1 MLPAPIPDIRA
12 YLPELVI
19 LVWAC
24 ATLMLDLLLRRE
36 QKLAVAGFSLL
47 GVLIALLTCI
57 PLIPLAG
64 TTVTTFSGM
73 YALDGFS
80 LFFKVIFLLV
90 TALTILISPRYL
102 LIEDIPAGEYYA
114 LVLFSTIGMMIMAA
128 GVDLLAIYIGLEL
141 MSLAIYA
148 LAGFVKRNPKS
159 IEAALKY
166 FLMGSFSS
174 GILLYGLALL
184 YGLTGGTQLTV
195 VAEHLGTVG
204 RNPALILA
212 IVLLVGGFG
221 FKIAVVPFHMWAPD
235 VYEGA
240 PHSVVGFISVGSKA
254 AAFAGL
260 IRIFLVGLKVSKP
273 QWEPLLWALAVL
285 SMLVGSVVA
294 IAQSN
299 IKRMLAYSS
308 IASAGYMLIGVIT
321 GTDFGLTGVLIYAL
335 AYVFMN
341 IGSFAL
347 VVLLCRRGE
356 RGDSIEEFTGLA
368 RISPVASASL
378 VIFFL
383 SLTGIPPTAG
393 FLGKYYLFAAAIQ
406 SEYYGLALVGVLSS
420 AISLYYYFSVVM
432 SMYMQDPPK
441 EHGLSPTPGLA
452 LALFLMVVGTLL
464 IGIYPGPVI
473 DAARAAVS
481 VFTM

>member
-1 MLPAPIPDIRA
+1 VPSTAIPDIRA
-12 YLPELVI
+12 YLPELIV

-24 ATLMLDLLLRRE
+24 AVLMVDLLLRRG
-36 QKLAVAGFSLL
+36 QQLALAGFSLA
-47 GVLIALLTCI
+47 GVFLALLACI
-57 PLIPLAG
+57 PLVG
-64 TTVTTFSGM
+64 TTVTTFNGM

-80 LFFKVIFLLV
+80 LFFKVLFLLV
-90 TALTILISPRYL
+90 VALTILISPRYL
-102 LIEDIPAGEYYA
+102 LIEEIPAGEYYA
-114 LVLFSTIGMMIMAA
+114 LILFSTIGMMMMAA
-128 GVDLLAIYIGLEL
+128 GTDLLAIYLGLEL
-141 MSLAIYA
+141 MSLAIYT

-184 YGLTGGTQLTV
+184 YGLSGTTQLTTL
-195 VAEHLGTVG
+195 AEQLKTVG
-204 RNPALILA
+204 FNPALLLA

-221 FKIAVVPFHMWAPD
+221 FKIAAVPFHMWAPD

-254 AAFAGL
+254 AAFAGVM
-260 IRIFLVGLKVSKP
+260 RIFLIALAGAKP
-273 QWEPLLWALAVL
+273 HWEPLLWAISIL
-285 SMLVGSVVA
+285 SMLIGTVVA

-308 IASAGYMLIGVIT
+308 IASAGYMLIGVVT
-321 GTDFGLTGVLIYAL
+321 GTEIGLASVLVYAM

-341 IGSFAL
+341 VGAFAL

-356 RGDSIEEFTGLA
+356 RGDTIAEFTGLA
-368 RISPVASASL
+368 RISPVASLAL

-383 SLTGIPPTAG
+383 SLTGLPPTAG
-393 FLGKYYLFAAAIQ
+393 FVGKFYLFASAIQ
-406 SEYYGLALVGVLSS
+406 TGYISLALIGVLSS

-432 SMYMQDPPK
+432 SMYMQDAPK
-441 EHGLSPTPGLA
+441 ERGLSPTPGLA
-452 LALFLMVVGTLL
+452 VALFLMIAGT
-464 IGIYPGPVI
+464 IVFGIYPGPLI
-473 DAARAAVS
+473 EAAKAAVS
-481 VFTM
+481 IFPM

>member
-1 MLPAPIPDIRA
+1 VPSVPIPELRA
-12 YLPELVI
+12 YLPELI
-19 LVWAC
+19 LLIWAC
-24 ATLMLDLLLRRE
+24 AGLVLDLVLHRR
-36 QKLAVAGFSLL
+36 QQLALAAFALAG
-47 GVLIALLTCI
+47 VIIALLTCI
-57 PLIPLAG
+57 PLAG
-64 TTVTTFSGM
+64 VVVTTFSGM

-80 LFFKVIFLLV
+80 LFFKVLFLLV
-90 TALTILISPRYL
+90 AGLTILVSPRYL

-128 GVDLLAIYIGLEL
+128 GVDLLAIYLGLEL
-141 MSLAIYA
+141 MSLSSYA

-184 YGLTGGTQLTV
+184 YGLTGTTQLAV
-195 VAEHLGTVG
+195 MADQMAQAGTTPV
-204 RNPALILA
+204 LILA
-212 IVLLVGGFG
+212 IILLVGGFG
-221 FKIAVVPFHMWAPD
+221 FKIAAVPFHMWAPD
-235 VYEGA
+235 VYAGA

-260 IRIFLVGLKVSKP
+260 MRIFLVALEPSKA
-273 QWEPLLWALAVL
+273 QWEPLLWAISVL
-285 SMLVGSVVA
+285 SMLIGTIVA
-294 IAQSN
+294 VSQSN

-308 IASAGYMLIGVIT
+308 IASAGYMLIGIIT
-321 GTDFGLTGVLIYAL
+321 GTEIGLASVLVYAM
-335 AYVFMN
+335 AYVFMT
-341 IGSFAL
+341 IGAFAL

-356 RGDSIEEFTGLA
+356 RGDTIEEFTGLA
-368 RISPVASASL
+368 RVSPMASASL

-393 FLGKYYLFAAAIQ
+393 FVGKFYLFAAAIQ
-406 SEYYGLALVGVLSS
+406 TGYIGLAVIGVISS

-432 SMYMQDPPK
+432 SMYMQDAPK

-452 LALFLMVVGTLL
+452 AALWLMVAGTLGF
-464 IGIYPGPVI
+464 GILPGALI
-473 DAARAAVS
+473 DAAKASVS
-481 VFTM
+481 VFLP

>member
-1 MLPAPIPDIRA
+1 VPSTSIPDIRA
-12 YLPELVI
+12 YLPELIV

-24 ATLMLDLLLRRE
+24 AALMVDLLLRRGTR
-36 QKLAVAGFSLL
+36 LALAGFSLA
-47 GVLIALLTCI
+47 GVFLALLACI
-57 PLIPLAG
+57 PLVG
-64 TTVTTFSGM
+64 TTVTTFNGM

-80 LFFKVIFLLV
+80 LFFKVLFLLV
-90 TALTILISPRYL
+90 VALTILISPRYL
-102 LIEDIPAGEYYA
+102 LIEEIPAGEYYA
-114 LVLFSTIGMMIMAA
+114 LILFSTIGMMMMAA
-128 GVDLLAIYIGLEL
+128 GMDLLAIYLGLEL
-141 MSLAIYA
+141 MSLPIYA

-184 YGLTGGTQLTV
+184 YGLTGTTQLTTL
-195 VAEHLGTVG
+195 AEQLKTVG
-204 RNPALILA
+204 FNPVLILA

-221 FKIAVVPFHMWAPD
+221 FKIAAVPFHMWAPD

-254 AAFAGL
+254 AAFAGVM
-260 IRIFLVGLKVSKP
+260 RIFLIGLAGAKP
-273 QWEPLLWALAVL
+273 HWVPLLWAISIL
-285 SMLVGSVVA
+285 SMLIGTVVA

-308 IASAGYMLIGVIT
+308 IASAGYMLIGVVT
-321 GTDFGLTGVLIYAL
+321 GTEIGLASVLVYAM

-341 IGSFAL
+341 VGAFAL

-356 RGDSIEEFTGLA
+356 RGDTIAEFTGLA
-368 RISPVASASL
+368 RISPVASLAL

-383 SLTGIPPTAG
+383 SLTGLPPTAG
-393 FLGKYYLFAAAIQ
+393 FVGKFYLFASAIQ
-406 SEYYGLALVGVLSS
+406 TGYISLAVIGVLSS

-432 SMYMQDPPK
+432 SMYMQDAPK

-452 LALFLMVVGTLL
+452 VALFLMIAGT
-464 IGIYPGPVI
+464 IVFGIYPGPLI
-473 DAARAAVS
+473 EAAKAAVS
-481 VFTM
+481 IFPM

>member
-1 MLPAPIPDIRA
+1 VSSAVIPDIRA
-12 YLPELVI
+12 YLPELI
-19 LVWAC
+19 LLVWAC
-24 ATLMLDLLLRRE
+24 ATLMLDLILRRQ
-36 QKLAVAGFSLL
+36 QKIAIAAFTLV
-47 GVLIALLTCI
+47 GVILALLSC
-57 PLIPLAG
+57 IPLAG
-64 TTVTTFSGM
+64 TELTTFSGM

-80 LFFKVIFLLV
+80 LFFKVLFLLV
-90 TALTILISPRYL
+90 AALTILISPRYL
-102 LIEDIPAGEYYA
+102 IIEDIPVGEYYS

-141 MSLAIYA
+141 MSLAIYT
-148 LAGFVKRNPKS
+148 LAGFIKRDPKS

-184 YGLTGGTQLTV
+184 YGLTGSTQLGAM
-195 VAEHLGTVG
+195 AEQVKTMGT
-204 RNPALILA
+204 NPALILA
-212 IVLLVGGFG
+212 IVMLVGGFG
-221 FKIAVVPFHMWAPD
+221 FKIAAVPFHMWAPD

-260 IRIFLVGLKVSKP
+260 MRIFLVALEPSKA
-273 QWEPLLWALAVL
+273 QWEPLLWAVSIL
-285 SMLVGSVVA
+285 SMLVGTLVA

-321 GTDFGLTGVLIYAL
+321 GTEIGLASVLVYAMS
-335 AYVFMN
+335 YVFMN
-341 IGSFAL
+341 VGAFAL

-356 RGDSIEEFTGLA
+356 RGDTIAEFTGLA
-368 RISPVASASL
+368 RVSPVASASL

-393 FLGKYYLFAAAIQ
+393 FVGKFYLFASAIQ
-406 SEYYGLALVGVLSS
+406 AGYIGLAVVGVVSS
-420 AISLYYYFSVVM
+420 AISLYYYFSIVM
-432 SMYMQDPPK
+432 QMYMQEAPK

-452 LALFLMVVGTLL
+452 AALMLMVAGTL
-464 IGIYPGPVI
+464 IFGIFPGPLI
-473 DAARAAVS
+473 NAARAATAI
-481 VFTM
+481 FLP

>member
-1 MLPAPIPDIRA
+1 VLPVAIPDVRA
-12 YLPELVI
+12 YLPELI
-19 LVWAC
+19 LLIWAC
-24 ATLMLDLLLRRE
+24 STLILDLALRRE
-36 QKLAVAGFSLL
+36 QKLVVGAFSFA
-47 GVLIALLTCI
+47 GVLLALLLCL
-57 PLIPLAG
+57 PLTG
-64 TTVTTFSGM
+64 TTLTTFSGM

-90 TALTILISPRYL
+90 AALTILISPRYL
-102 LIEDIPAGEYYA
+102 AIEEIPVGEYYA
-114 LVLFSTIGMMIMAA
+114 LILFSTIGMMIMAA

-141 MSLAIYA
+141 MSLSIYA
-148 LAGFVKRNPKS
+148 LAGFIKRDPKS

-174 GILLYGLALL
+174 GVLLYGLALL
-184 YGLTGGTQLTV
+184 YGLTGATQLSV
-195 VAEHLGTVG
+195 VAERLSTVG
-204 RNPALILA
+204 SNPVLLLA

-221 FKIAVVPFHMWAPD
+221 FKVAAVPFHMWAPD

-260 IRIFLVGLKVSKP
+260 IRIFLVGLKMSKP
-273 QWEPLLWALAVL
+273 QWEPLLWAIAVL
-285 SMLVGSVVA
+285 SMVIGSVVA

-308 IASAGYMLIGVIT
+308 IASAGYMLIGVIA
-321 GTDFGLTGVLIYAL
+321 GTEIGLASVLVYAL

-341 IGSFAL
+341 VGAFAL

-356 RGDSIEEFTGLA
+356 RGDTISEFTGLA

-383 SLTGIPPTAG
+383 SLTGIPPTLG
-393 FLGKYYLFAAAIQ
+393 FVGKFYLFAAAIQ
-406 SEYYGLALVGVLSS
+406 AGYIGLAVIGVLTS

-432 SMYMQDPPK
+432 AMYMQDAPK
-441 EHGLSPTPGLA
+441 ERGLSPTPGLSV
-452 LALFLMVVGTLL
+452 ALFLMVAGTLL
-464 IGIYPGPVI
+464 LGIYPGPAI
-473 DAARAAVS
+473 EAAKAAVLLFAAS
-481 VFTM
+481 AQ

>member
-1 MLPAPIPDIRA
+1 VPTVEIPAIRA
-12 YLPELVI
+12 YLPELI
-19 LVWAC
+19 LLIWAC
-24 ATLMLDLLLRRE
+24 ATLILDLLLRRQ
-36 QKLAVAGFSLL
+36 QKLAIAAFSFVGVAL
-47 GVLIALLTCI
+47 ALLSC
-57 PLIPLAG
+57 IPLAG
-64 TTVTTFSGM
+64 LTLTTFSGM

-80 LFFKVIFLLV
+80 LFFKVLFLLV

-102 LIEDIPAGEYYA
+102 IIENIPVGEYYA
-114 LVLFSTIGMMIMAA
+114 LILFSAIGMMIMAA

-141 MSLAIYA
+141 MSLSIYA
-148 LAGFVKRNPKS
+148 LAGFVRRDLKS
-159 IEAALKY
+159 TEAALKY

-174 GILLYGLALL
+174 GILLYGLVLL
-184 YGLTGGTQLTV
+184 YGLTGSTQLTAMV
-195 VAEHLGTVG
+195 EQLKIIGI
-204 RNPALILA
+204 NPVLILA
-212 IVLLVGGFG
+212 IVMLVGGFG
-221 FKIAVVPFHMWAPD
+221 FKIAAVPFHMWAPD

-260 IRIFLVGLKVSKP
+260 MRIFLVALGPSKP
-273 QWEPLLWALAVL
+273 QWAPLLWAVSIL
-285 SMLVGSVVA
+285 SMLIGTLVA

-321 GTDFGLTGVLIYAL
+321 GTDIGLASVLVYAMS
-335 AYVFMN
+335 YVFMN
-341 IGSFAL
+341 IGAFAL

-356 RGDSIEEFTGLA
+356 RGDTIEEFTGLA
-368 RISPVASASL
+368 RVSPVASASL

-393 FLGKYYLFAAAIQ
+393 FVGKFYLFASAIQ
-406 SEYYGLALVGVLSS
+406 AGYIGLAVVGVISS

-432 SMYMQDPPK
+432 QMYMQEAPK

-452 LALFLMVVGTLL
+452 AALILMVAGTLVF
-464 IGIYPGPVI
+464 GIFPGPLI
-473 DAARAAVS
+473 NAAQAAVAI
-481 VFTM
+481 FLP

>member
-1 MLPAPIPDIRA
+1 MPSTAIPDIRA
-12 YLPELVI
+12 YLPELIV

-24 ATLMLDLLLRRE
+24 AALMVDLLLRRS
-36 QKLAVAGFSLL
+36 QQLALAGFSLA
-47 GVLIALLTCI
+47 GVLLALLACI
-57 PLIPLAG
+57 PLVG
-64 TTVTTFSGM
+64 TTVTTFNGM

-80 LFFKVIFLLV
+80 LFFKVLFLLV
-90 TALTILISPRYL
+90 VALTILISPRYL
-102 LIEDIPAGEYYA
+102 LIEEIPAGEYYA
-114 LVLFSTIGMMIMAA
+114 LILFSTIGMMMMAA
-128 GVDLLAIYIGLEL
+128 GMDLLAIYLGLEL
-141 MSLAIYA
+141 MSLAIYT

-184 YGLTGGTQLTV
+184 YGLTGTTQLTTL
-195 VAEHLGTVG
+195 AEQLKTVG
-204 RNPALILA
+204 FNPVLLLA

-221 FKIAVVPFHMWAPD
+221 FKIAAVPFHMWAPD

-254 AAFAGL
+254 AAFAGVM
-260 IRIFLVGLKVSKP
+260 RIFLIALAGGKP
-273 QWEPLLWALAVL
+273 HWVPLLWAISIL
-285 SMLVGSVVA
+285 SMLIGTVVA

-308 IASAGYMLIGVIT
+308 IASAGYMLIGVVT
-321 GTDFGLTGVLIYAL
+321 GTEIGLASVLVYAM

-341 IGSFAL
+341 VGAFAL
-347 VVLLCRRGE
+347 VVLLCRPGE
-356 RGDSIEEFTGLA
+356 RGDTIAEFTGLA
-368 RISPVASASL
+368 RISPVASLAL

-383 SLTGIPPTAG
+383 SLTGLPPTAG
-393 FLGKYYLFAAAIQ
+393 FVGKFYLFASAIQ
-406 SEYYGLALVGVLSS
+406 TGYISLAVIGVLSS

-432 SMYMQDPPK
+432 SMYMQDAPK

-452 LALFLMVVGTLL
+452 VALFLMIAGTLVF
-464 IGIYPGPVI
+464 GIYPGPLI
-473 DAARAAVS
+473 EAAKAAVS
-481 VFTM
+481 IFPM

>member
-1 MLPAPIPDIRA
+1 MSAAAIPDIRT
-12 YLPELVI
+12 YLPELII
-19 LVWAC
+19 LIWAC
-24 ATLMLDLLLRRE
+24 ATLILDLILRRQ
-36 QKLAVAGFSLL
+36 QKVAIAAFSLVGVIL
-47 GVLIALLTCI
+47 GLLSC
-57 PLIPLAG
+57 IPLAG
-64 TTVTTFSGM
+64 LTLASFSGM
-73 YALDGFS
+73 YALDSFS
-80 LFFKVIFLLV
+80 LFFKVLFLLV
-90 TALTILISPRYL
+90 AALTILVSPRYL
-102 LIEDIPAGEYYA
+102 IIEDIPVGEYYA

-148 LAGFVKRNPKS
+148 LAGFVKRDPKS

-184 YGLTGGTQLTV
+184 YGLTGSTQLAV
-195 VAEHLGTVG
+195 MAEQANTIAT
-204 RNPALILA
+204 NPALILA
-212 IVLLVGGFG
+212 VVLLVGGFG
-221 FKIAVVPFHMWAPD
+221 FKIAGVPFHMWAPD

-260 IRIFLVGLKVSKP
+260 MRILLGALEPSKA
-273 QWEPLLWALAVL
+273 QWEPLLWAVSIL

-308 IASAGYMLIGVIT
+308 IASAGYMLIGVIA
-321 GTDFGLTGVLIYAL
+321 GTEIGLASVLVYAM

-341 IGSFAL
+341 IGAFAL

-356 RGDSIEEFTGLA
+356 RGDTIAEFTGLA

-393 FLGKYYLFAAAIQ
+393 FVGKFYLFASAIQ
-406 SEYYGLALVGVLSS
+406 AGYIGLAIVGVLSS

-432 SMYMQDPPK
+432 QMYMQDAPK

-452 LALFLMVVGTLL
+452 VALILMAVGTLVFGIFPGPL
-464 IGIYPGPVI
+464 IG
-473 DAARAAVS
+473 AAQAAVAI
-481 VFTM
+481 FLP

>member
-1 MLPAPIPDIRA
+1 VPSTSIPDIRA
-12 YLPELVI
+12 YLPELI
-19 LVWAC
+19 LLVWAC
-24 ATLMLDLLLRRE
+24 AALMVDLLLRRG
-36 QKLAVAGFSLL
+36 QRLALAGFSLA
-47 GVLIALLTCI
+47 GVLLALLACI
-57 PLIPLAG
+57 PLVG
-64 TTVTTFSGM
+64 TTVTTFNGM

-80 LFFKVIFLLV
+80 LFFKVLFLLV
-90 TALTILISPRYL
+90 VALTILISPRYL
-102 LIEDIPAGEYYA
+102 LIEEIPAGEYYA
-114 LVLFSTIGMMIMAA
+114 LILFSTIGMMMMAA
-128 GVDLLAIYIGLEL
+128 GMDLLAIYLGLEL

-184 YGLTGGTQLTV
+184 YGLTGTTQLTTL
-195 VAEHLGTVG
+195 AEQLKIVG
-204 RNPALILA
+204 FNPVLILA

-221 FKIAVVPFHMWAPD
+221 FKIAAVPFHMWAPD

-254 AAFAGL
+254 AAFAGVM
-260 IRIFLVGLKVSKP
+260 RIFLIALAGAKP
-273 QWEPLLWALAVL
+273 HWVPLLWAISIL
-285 SMLVGSVVA
+285 SMLIGTVVA

-308 IASAGYMLIGVIT
+308 IASAGYMLIGVVT
-321 GTDFGLTGVLIYAL
+321 GTEIGLASVLVYAM

-341 IGSFAL
+341 VGAFAL

-356 RGDSIEEFTGLA
+356 RGDTIAEFTGLA
-368 RISPVASASL
+368 RISPVASLAL

-383 SLTGIPPTAG
+383 SLTGLPPTAG
-393 FLGKYYLFAAAIQ
+393 FVGKFYLFASAIQ
-406 SEYYGLALVGVLSS
+406 TGYISLAIIGVVSS

-432 SMYMQDPPK
+432 SMYMQDAPK

-452 LALFLMVVGTLL
+452 VALFLMIAGT
-464 IGIYPGPVI
+464 IVFGIYPGPLI
-473 DAARAAVS
+473 EAAKAAVS
-481 VFTM
+481 IFPM

>member
-1 MLPAPIPDIRA
+1 
-12 YLPELVI
+12 
-19 LVWAC
+19 
-24 ATLMLDLLLRRE
+24 
-36 QKLAVAGFSLL
+36 
-47 GVLIALLTCI
+47 
-57 PLIPLAG
+57 
-64 TTVTTFSGM
+64 
-73 YALDGFS
+73 
-80 LFFKVIFLLV
+80 FLLV
-90 TALTILISPRYL
+90 AALTILISPRYL
-102 LIEDIPAGEYYA
+102 LVEDIPAGEYYA

-141 MSLAIYA
+141 MSLSIYA
-148 LAGFVKRNPKS
+148 LAGFIKRDPKS

-174 GILLYGLALL
+174 GVLLYGLALL
-184 YGLTGGTQLTV
+184 YGLTGGTQLSV
-195 VAEHLGTVG
+195 VAERVGTLGS
-204 RNPALILA
+204 NPALMLA

-221 FKIAVVPFHMWAPD
+221 FKVAAVPFHMWAPD

-260 IRIFLVGLKVSKP
+260 IRIFFIGLKVSKP
-273 QWEPLLWALAVL
+273 QWEPLLWAISVL

-321 GTDFGLTGVLIYAL
+321 GTEFGLTGVLIYSL

-341 IGSFAL
+341 VGSFAL

-356 RGDSIEEFTGLA
+356 RGDSISEFTGLA

-383 SLTGIPPTAG
+383 SLTGIPPTGG
-393 FLGKYYLFAAAIQ
+393 FLGKYYLFASAIQ
-406 SEYYGLALVGVLSS
+406 AGYIGLAMIGVITS

-452 LALFLMVVGTLL
+452 AALFLMILGTLL
-464 IGIYPGPVI
+464 LGIYPGPFI
-473 DAARAAVS
+473 EAAKAAVS
-481 VFTM
+481 IFQL

>member
-1 MLPAPIPDIRA
+1 MPAVPIPELRA
-12 YLPELVI
+12 YLPELVVLI
-19 LVWAC
+19 WGC
-24 ATLMLDLLLRRE
+24 AVLLLDLVLRR
-36 QKLAVAGFSLL
+36 QQQLVIGVFSLV
-47 GVLIALLTCI
+47 GVIVALLTCI
-57 PLIPLAG
+57 PLVG
-64 TTVTTFSGM
+64 VTVTTFSGM

-80 LFFKVIFLLV
+80 LFFKVVFLLV

-102 LIEDIPAGEYYA
+102 LVEDIPAGEYYA
-114 LVLFSTIGMMIMAA
+114 LILFSTIGMMIMAA

-141 MSLAIYA
+141 MSLSIYA
-148 LAGFVKRNPKS
+148 LAGFIKGNPKS

-184 YGLTGGTQLTV
+184 YGLTGTTQLAAMSEQ
-195 VAEHLGTVG
+195 VAIAGTT
-204 RNPALILA
+204 PALILA

-260 IRIFLVGLKVSKP
+260 MRIFLVALEPSKA
-273 QWEPLLWALAVL
+273 QWEPLLWAISVL
-285 SMLVGSVVA
+285 SMIIGTVVA
-294 IAQSN
+294 ISQSN

-308 IASAGYMLIGVIT
+308 IASAGYMLIGIIA
-321 GTDFGLTGVLIYAL
+321 GTEIGLASVLVYAM

-341 IGSFAL
+341 VGAFAL

-356 RGDSIEEFTGLA
+356 RGDTIEEFTGLA

-393 FLGKYYLFAAAIQ
+393 FIGKFYLFAAAIQ
-406 SEYYGLALVGVLSS
+406 TGYIGLAVVGVVSS

-432 SMYMQDPPK
+432 SMYMQEAPK

-452 LALFLMVVGTLL
+452 AALVLMVAGTLL
-464 IGIYPGPVI
+464 FGIFPGSLI
-473 DAARAAVS
+473 NAAKAAVS
-481 VFTM
+481 VFLM

>member
-1 MLPAPIPDIRA
+1 MPAVPVPELRA
-12 YLPELVI
+12 YLPELII
-19 LVWAC
+19 LIWAC
-24 ATLMLDLLLRRE
+24 AVLLLDLALRRR
-36 QKLAVAGFSLL
+36 QHVVIAAFSLV
-47 GVLIALLTCI
+47 GVIAALLSC
-57 PLIPLAG
+57 IPLAG
-64 TTVTTFSGM
+64 VTLTTFSGM
-73 YALDGFS
+73 YALDDFS
-80 LFFKVIFLLV
+80 LFFKVLFLLV
-90 TALTILISPRYL
+90 VALTILISPRYL
-102 LIEDIPAGEYYA
+102 AIEAIPAGEYYS
-114 LVLFSTIGMMIMAA
+114 LVLFSSIGMMIMAS

-141 MSLAIYA
+141 MSLSIYA
-148 LAGFVKRNPKS
+148 LAGFVKRDPKS

-184 YGLTGGTQLTV
+184 YGLTGTTQLAAM
-195 VAEHLGTVG
+195 AEQTAAVG
-204 RNPALILA
+204 MTPVLVLA

-221 FKIAVVPFHMWAPD
+221 FKIAAVPFHMWAPD

-254 AAFAGL
+254 AAFAGVM
-260 IRIFLVGLKVSKP
+260 RIFLVALEPSKA
-273 QWEPLLWALAVL
+273 QWEPLLWAIAVL
-285 SMLVGSVVA
+285 SMLIGTVVA

-308 IASAGYMLIGVIT
+308 IASAGYMLIGIIA
-321 GTDFGLTGVLIYAL
+321 GTEVGLSSVLVYAM
-335 AYVFMN
+335 AYAFMN
-341 IGSFAL
+341 IGAFAL

-356 RGDSIEEFTGLA
+356 RGDTIEEFTGLA

-393 FLGKYYLFAAAIQ
+393 FVGKFYLFASAIQ
-406 SEYYGLALVGVLSS
+406 TGYIGLAVVGVVSS

-432 SMYMQDPPK
+432 SMYMQEAPK

-452 LALFLMVVGTLL
+452 AALLLMVAGTL
-464 IGIYPGPVI
+464 IFGIFPGPLI
-473 DAARAAVS
+473 DAAKAAVS
-481 VFTM
+481 VFLM

>member
-1 MLPAPIPDIRA
+1 MLSAPIPDIRA
-12 YLPELVI
+12 YLPELVLLI
-19 LVWAC
+19 WAC
-24 ATLMLDLLLRRE
+24 ATLIFDLLVRRE
-36 QKLAVAGFSLL
+36 QKLTVGIFSFV
-47 GVLIALLTCI
+47 GVLLALVTCI
-57 PLIPLAG
+57 PLAN

-73 YALDGFS
+73 YSLDGFS

-90 TALTILISPRYL
+90 AALTILISPRYL
-102 LIEDIPAGEYYA
+102 SIEDIPAGEYYA
-114 LVLFSTIGMMIMAA
+114 LVMFSTIGMMIMAA

-148 LAGFVKRNPKS
+148 LAGFLKRDPKS

-184 YGLTGGTQLTV
+184 YGLTGGTQLTI
-195 VAEHLGTVG
+195 VAEHVGTLGS
-204 RNPALILA
+204 NPALILA

-221 FKIAVVPFHMWAPD
+221 FKIAAVPFHMWAPD

-254 AAFAGL
+254 AAFAAVM
-260 IRIFLVGLKVSKP
+260 RIFLVGLQGSKP
-273 QWEPLLWALAVL
+273 QWEPMLWAISIL
-285 SMLVGSVVA
+285 SMVAGSVMA
-294 IAQSN
+294 IAQTN

-321 GTDFGLTGVLIYAL
+321 GTEIGLASVLVYAL

-356 RGDSIEEFTGLA
+356 RGDSISEFTGLA

-383 SLTGIPPTAG
+383 SLTGIPPTGG
-393 FLGKYYLFAAAIQ
+393 FVGKFYLFAAAIQ
-406 SEYYGLALVGVLSS
+406 SGYIALAVIGVVTS

-432 SMYMQDPPK
+432 AMYMQEPSK

-452 LALFLMVVGTLL
+452 AALFLMVIGTLL
-464 IGIYPGPVI
+464 LGIYPGPFI
-473 DAARAAVS
+473 EAAKSAVS
-481 VFTM
+481 MFVM

>member
-1 MLPAPIPDIRA
+1 VPSVPVPELRA
-12 YLPELVI
+12 YLPELII
-19 LVWAC
+19 LIWAC
-24 ATLMLDLLLRRE
+24 AVLLLDLALRRR
-36 QKLAVAGFSLL
+36 QHVVIAAFSLV
-47 GVLIALLTCI
+47 GVIAALLSC
-57 PLIPLAG
+57 IPLAG
-64 TTVTTFSGM
+64 LTLTTFSGM
-73 YALDGFS
+73 YALDDFS
-80 LFFKVIFLLV
+80 LFFKVLFLLV
-90 TALTILISPRYL
+90 VALTILISPRYL
-102 LIEDIPAGEYYA
+102 AIEDIPAGEYYS
-114 LVLFSTIGMMIMAA
+114 LVLFSSIGMMIMAS

-141 MSLAIYA
+141 MSLSIYA
-148 LAGFVKRNPKS
+148 LAGFVKRDPKS

-184 YGLTGGTQLTV
+184 YGLTGTTQLAPM
-195 VAEHLGTVG
+195 AEQTAAVG
-204 RNPALILA
+204 MTPVLLLA

-221 FKIAVVPFHMWAPD
+221 FKIAAVPFHMWAPD

-254 AAFAGL
+254 AAFAGVM
-260 IRIFLVGLKVSKP
+260 RIFLVALEPSKA
-273 QWEPLLWALAVL
+273 QWEPLLWAIAVL
-285 SMLVGSVVA
+285 SMLIGTVVA

-308 IASAGYMLIGVIT
+308 IASAGYMLIGIIA
-321 GTDFGLTGVLIYAL
+321 GTEVGLSSVLVYAM
-335 AYVFMN
+335 AYAFMN
-341 IGSFAL
+341 IGAFAL

-356 RGDSIEEFTGLA
+356 RGDTIEEFTGLA

-393 FLGKYYLFAAAIQ
+393 FVGKFYLFASAIQ
-406 SEYYGLALVGVLSS
+406 TGYIGLAVVGVVSS

-432 SMYMQDPPK
+432 SMYMQEAPK

-452 LALFLMVVGTLL
+452 AALLLMVAGTL
-464 IGIYPGPVI
+464 IFGIFPGPLI
-473 DAARAAVS
+473 DAAKAAVA
-481 VFTM
+481 VFLM

>member
-1 MLPAPIPDIRA
+1 VPSTSIPDIRA
-12 YLPELVI
+12 YLPELIV

-24 ATLMLDLLLRRE
+24 AALMVDLLLRRG
-36 QKLAVAGFSLL
+36 QRIALAGFSLA
-47 GVLIALLTCI
+47 GVLLALLACI
-57 PLIPLAG
+57 PLVG
-64 TTVTTFSGM
+64 TTVTTFNGM

-80 LFFKVIFLLV
+80 LFFKVLFLLV
-90 TALTILISPRYL
+90 VALTILISPRYL
-102 LIEDIPAGEYYA
+102 LIEEIPAGEYYA
-114 LVLFSTIGMMIMAA
+114 LILFSTIGMMMMAA
-128 GVDLLAIYIGLEL
+128 GMDLLAIYLGLEL

-184 YGLTGGTQLTV
+184 YGLTGTTQLTTL
-195 VAEHLGTVG
+195 AEQLKIVG
-204 RNPALILA
+204 FNPVLILA

-221 FKIAVVPFHMWAPD
+221 FKIAAVPFHMWAPD

-254 AAFAGL
+254 AAFAGVM
-260 IRIFLVGLKVSKP
+260 RIFLIALAGSKP
-273 QWEPLLWALAVL
+273 HWVPLLWAISIL
-285 SMLVGSVVA
+285 SMLIGTVVA

-308 IASAGYMLIGVIT
+308 IASAGYMLIGVVT
-321 GTDFGLTGVLIYAL
+321 GTEIGLASVLVYAM

-341 IGSFAL
+341 VGAFAL

-356 RGDSIEEFTGLA
+356 RGDTIAEFTGLA
-368 RISPVASASL
+368 RISPVASLAL

-383 SLTGIPPTAG
+383 SLTGLPPTAG
-393 FLGKYYLFAAAIQ
+393 FVGKFYLFASAIQ
-406 SEYYGLALVGVLSS
+406 TGYISLAIIGVVSS

-432 SMYMQDPPK
+432 SMYMQDAPK
-441 EHGLSPTPGLA
+441 EHALSPTPGLA
-452 LALFLMVVGTLL
+452 VALFLMIAGT
-464 IGIYPGPVI
+464 IVFGIYPGPLI
-473 DAARAAVS
+473 EAAKAAVS
-481 VFTM
+481 IFPM